1 MSLVNKFWSII
12 TWHTSSSIPSHIHCT
27 WPRQFCTV
35 ERSQGPGDR
44 QGWGHIRGSRWR
56 EEPWRLSA
64 LATTGSG
71 ECPDRWPRWSWC
83 SGDKY
88 EWWRWTWEA
97 WMDSPWES
105 LCLGKIPL
113 LDKTERDNRGVF
125 CHLEKFI
132 FLPSKGESGGPRMVA
147 CQWKASS
154 PTGPEEAK
162 VIDILDSKDWTW
174 FLCNWDDW

>member
-35 ERSQGPGDR
+35 ELSQGPGDR
-44 QGWGHIRGSRWR
+44 RGWGHIRGSRWR
-56 EEPWRLSA
+56 EAPWRLSA

-97 WMDSPWES
+97 WMDSPWGS

-113 LDKTERDNRGVF
+113 LHKTERDKGVF
-125 CHLEKFI
+125 FYLEKFI

-162 VIDILDSKDWTW
+162 VIDILNSKDWTW

>member
-56 EEPWRLSA
+56 EAPWRLSA

-97 WMDSPWES
+97 WMDSPWGS
-105 LCLGKIPL
+105 LCWGKTP
-113 LDKTERDNRGVF
+113 
-125 CHLEKFI
+125 HLEQERERERWCCIQRTPDFTFKGRI
-132 FLPSKGESGGPRMVA
+132 RGSQDGGLPVKSIVTNRTQGGNVWMTFRTV
-147 CQWKASS
+147 KN
-154 PTGPEEAK
+154 G
-162 VIDILDSKDWTW
+162 LG
-174 FLCNWDDW
+174 